1 MVESLLSPA
10 TPPAHPLCGTW
21 KMVRAEL
28 AGEPAH
34 PLLVDNTT
42 VEFTKDHYAVSYDGE
57 IADRGRY
64 TFSFTAGDAHHQ
76 LTLRGTKGPNA
87 GRTLPAIFQRKGEL
101 LRICYGLDGTATTT
115 FVSPPGSQLYLVTY
129 RRKS

>member
-1 MVESLLSPA
+1 MVESLLSPE

-42 VEFTKDHYAVSYDGE
+42 VVVV
-57 IADRGRY
+57 
-64 TFSFTAGDAHHQ
+64 
-76 LTLRGTKGPNA
+76 
-87 GRTLPAIFQRKGEL
+87 IF
-101 LRICYGLDGTATTT
+101 
-115 FVSPPGSQLYLVTY
+115 FVAFILIYF
-129 RRKS
+129 

>member
-1 MVESLLSPA
+1 MVESLHSAAAPSD
-10 TPPAHPLCGTW
+10 HPLHGTW

-42 VEFTKDHYAVSYDGE
+42 VELTVDRYAVYYDGE
-57 IADRGRY
+57 VADRGRY
-64 TFSFTAGDAHHQ
+64 TFTFTPGDPHHP

-87 GRTLPAIFQRKGEL
+87 GRTIPAIFQRKGEL
-101 LRICYGLDGTATTT
+101 LRICYGLDGTKPGA
-115 FVSPPGSQLYLVTY
+115 FASPPGSQFYLVTY
-129 RRKS
+129 RRKP

>member
-1 MVESLLSPA
+1 MSVSASDSSP
-10 TPPAHPLCGTW
+10 PPSSHPLRGTW

-42 VEFTKDHYAVSYDGE
+42 VELTLDRYAVYYDGE

-64 TFSFTAGDAHHQ
+64 TFLPGDPHHY
-76 LTLRGTKGPNA
+76 LTLHGVEGPNA
-87 GRTLPAIFQRKGEL
+87 GRTIPAIFQRVGEL
-101 LRICYGLDGTATTT
+101 LRICYGLDGSAPTA
-115 FVSPPGSQLYLVTY
+115 FASPPGSPLYLVTY
-129 RRKS
+129 RRKK

>member
-1 MVESLLSPA
+1 MVESLHPTA
-10 TPPAHPLCGTW
+10 TPPDHPLHGTW

-42 VEFTKDHYAVSYDGE
+42 VEFTHDRYAVSYDRE

-64 TFSFTAGDAHHQ
+64 TFTPGDPHHH

-87 GRTLPAIFQRKGEL
+87 GRTIPAIFQRKGEL
-101 LRICYGLDGTATTT
+101 LRICYGLDGTTPGAFT
-115 FVSPPGSQLYLVTY
+115 SPPGSLLYLVTY